1 MSSEIPGEEVSK
13 QNSNRKAMRQKH
25 ISMLSPHLKER
36 EARDLVGEVDRKK
49 CKGKVMQC
57 LVTRK
62 DWV

>member
-1 MSSEIPGEEVSK
+1 
-13 QNSNRKAMRQKH
+13 MRQKH